1 MTARICRRAFCFTK
15 VEKQGFFGKR
25 KVLEDRVIEVD
36 EATYRKMK
44 RQQKNRPFS
53 LGEMIIYD
61 EVFDEWDD

>member
-1 MTARICRRAFCFTK
+1 MKRRIMVK
-15 VEKQGFFGKR
+15 VEVEKQGLFGKK
-25 KVLEDRVIEVD
+25 KVLEDRIIEVD